1 MFKESINKIIIIF
14 AVLVSIPAII
24 FSIDEI
30 SSLNATEKVI
40 DKVYRDQ
47 LNSILSS
54 VDQYSYDVVN
64 GWTRKINLLVVDSK
78 HREPRKFD
86 EKIKDFLR
94 RNPTVQMII
103 FSDLSHPNESEYYS
117 ILEDSVL
124 TQLNI
129 SRHDII
135 RSNNRVIKEVIS
147 LHQDSIRRIK
157 PVLLDNE
164 DKEEIFFFPLDY
176 TDDTNDFCGVIINTR
191 IFIKQVLA
199 PKIKALSQNEFT
211 VSITDRNTNREIFLT
226 NGKKL
231 GAIQQKKSLTLFPNF
246 AAAIYL
252 KNRTIASLVSER
264 AKRNLVTIFFIDI
277 ILFAGIWFLLKN
289 LRKEIEL
296 SKIRADFV
304 SNVSHE
310 LRTPLSLISM
320 FAETLALDRVT
331 SKEKQKEYFSIIQHE
346 SNRLSRIVSKIL
358 NFYKIQEDKKIYS
371 FKRADLNNIIE
382 NVLDNYSYH
391 LRNSGFSFSFEK
403 DDSLPPVNI
412 DEEAVAEAVINLI
425 DNSMKYCDD
434 RKELQIITG
443 KNKNYVYIKVR
454 DSGIGISMDN
464 QKKIFDKFY
473 RVHDGLVSGIKGTG
487 LGLTIVKSIMNA
499 HNGEITVE
507 SSEGKGSSFTLNF
520 PINNKV

>member
-1 MFKESINKIIIIF
+1 MLKASINKIIIIF
-14 AVLVSIPAII
+14 VVLVSIPAII

-30 SSLNATEKVI
+30 SSLNVTEKVI
-40 DKVYRDQ
+40 DKVYRNQ
-47 LNSILSS
+47 LNTILSS
-54 VDQYSYDVVN
+54 VDQYSFDIVN

-78 HREPRKFD
+78 HSKPGEFV
-86 EKIKDFLR
+86 EKIRDFLR
-94 RNPTVQMII
+94 LNPTVQMIV
-103 FSDLSHPNESEYYS
+103 FSDLNHPNEIEYYS
-117 ILEDSVL
+117 ILDDSIL

-129 SRHDII
+129 PTHDII
-135 RSNNRVIKEVIS
+135 SSNKRVIKEVVS
-147 LHQDSIRRIK
+147 LHQDSVRRIK
-157 PVLLDNE
+157 PVLLDHE

-176 TDDTNDFCGVIINTR
+176 TDDTNDFCGIIINSR
-191 IFIKQVLA
+191 IFIKQVMS
-199 PKIKALSQNEFT
+199 PQIKSLSQNEFT
-211 VSITDRNTNREIFLT
+211 VSITDRNTKREILLS

-231 GAIQQKKSLTLFPNF
+231 GEIQQKKSLTLFPNF
-246 AAAIYL
+246 EAAIDL
-252 KNRTIASLVSER
+252 KNRTIASLVNER

-289 LRKEIEL
+289 LQKEIEL
-296 SKIRADFV
+296 SKIRANFV
-304 SNVSHE
+304 ANVSHE

-331 SKEKQKEYFSIIQHE
+331 SKEKQKEYYSIIQHE

-358 NFYKIQEDKKIYS
+358 NFYKIQEDKKIYN
-371 FKRADLNNIIE
+371 FKRADLNNIVE

-391 LRNSGFSFSFEK
+391 LHNSGFSFSFEK
-403 DDSLPPVNI
+403 DNSLPPVNI

-425 DNSMKYCDD
+425 DNSIKYCND
-434 RKELQIITG
+434 RKELILITG
-443 KNKNYVYIKVR
+443 KNKNFVYIKVS
-454 DSGIGISMDN
+454 DSGIGISIDN